1 LNSLQAKLGRGIA
14 PSFSDIADSTNMSTF
29 VGGSAVAAEI
39 AGYFEIAA
47 GAGIDTSWAN
57 ITADDERN
65 LLPLIVYQHSV

>member
-1 LNSLQAKLGRGIA
+1 
-14 PSFSDIADSTNMSTF
+14 MSTF